1 MDETSRGQRIKL
13 LILDV
18 DGVLTDGHIIF
29 GHDGELMK
37 NFHVQDG
44 LGITIA
50 HKAGLKT
57 AIITG
62 RESQIVQLR
71 SSELKIM
78 DVYQGSKNKL
88 EALYELI
95 EKYNLAL
102 EEVAYVGDDLIDLS
116 VMTKVGLSCAVA
128 NAVPEVKSHAHLV
141 TNHHG
146 GKGAVREVIEFILK
160 SQGKWEKIIT
170 SYIQGGQIK
179 TQQ

>member
-1 MDETSRGQRIKL
+1 MDKTSRGQKIKL

-29 GHDGELMK
+29 GRDGELMK
-37 NFHVQDG
+37 NFHAQDG

-71 SSELKIM
+71 SSELKIL

-88 EALYELI
+88 EALYELV

-102 EEVAYVGDDLIDLS
+102 EEVAYVGDDLIDLA

-146 GKGAVREVIEFILK
+146 GKGAVREVVEFILK
-160 SQGKWEKIIT
+160 SQGKWEEIIA
-170 SYIQGGQIK
+170 SYIQGRHIK